1 MKNGSDNAF
10 PKQTMSIGTLSIA
23 SGWSGGNSWLIKSG
37 NIVECYVEITGGTLS
52 SGWNTVATLP
62 SGFRPYSYFDS
73 IQDDN
78 GRDSFCTVKVTSGDG
93 YIQVYKTSTTS
104 NNLRLHFSFIAYR

>member
-1 MKNGSDNAF
+1 MATDKLTTNK
-10 PKQTMSIGTLSIA
+10 PIIGTLSIA
-23 SGWSGGNSWLIKSG
+23 RGWSGNNSYLVKSG
-37 NIVECYVEITGGTLS
+37 NIVECYVEVTGGTLS

-78 GRDSFCTVKVTSGDG
+78 GRDSFCTVKVTAGEG

-104 NNLRLHFSFIAYR
+104 NNLRLHFTFIAYR